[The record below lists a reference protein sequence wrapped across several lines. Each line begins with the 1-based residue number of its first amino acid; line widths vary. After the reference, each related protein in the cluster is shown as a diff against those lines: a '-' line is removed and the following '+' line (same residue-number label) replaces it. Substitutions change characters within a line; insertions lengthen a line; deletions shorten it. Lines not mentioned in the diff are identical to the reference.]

1 MTRTKSGKPI
11 SYLSIKDLYNNLLD
25 KDINDRMIKYNLS
38 PDRADVIIPALRIF
52 ISTMEWVN
60 TNKLFVPKVGLVDGM
75 IKEIHNSMNS
85 VN

>member
-11 SYLSIKDLYNNLLD
+11 SYLSIKDLYNNLID

-52 ISTMEWVN
+52 ISTMEWAN
-60 TNKLFVPKVGLVDGM
+60 TNKLFVPKLGLVDGM